1 MRIDRTA
8 FDNARPVA
16 LADLEI
22 LVPRTDRGRTP
33 APTPSRPGPDAA
45 GTPVPLRAI
54 RIAGTLAG
62 SIAGLTIEQ
71 RFEIPGAPDGDPI
84 DARYRFPVPPG
95 AAVQAVTMRFG
106 DEVIEAVL
114 RERQEAQDR
123 FDQAKATGR
132 AAVLVTDSGRGV
144 LTLSATGITPGIP
157 LTVETRL
164 VALPRRD
171 ADGLATL
178 RIPLATGIRY
188 VRDDEPAEA
197 HEVNP
202 ALLATHVPFAATLD
216 LRVEGGLRV
225 TSPSHTIT
233 VTPGDDGAQN
243 VRLDVAAAPD
253 RDLVI
258 ETRPAAGDRL
268 RGDVLLGET
277 REGRTPWLA
286 TIVAPDATTGA
297 AEGARLGRSLVLL
310 VDRSGSMGGAKWAT
324 ASWAVRSLVAG
335 MTDADSLQ
343 VLAFDNVVERSGP
356 GLTPMDPPA
365 RAAVTAWIRSIDARG
380 GTELGPALQEA
391 LAIKPRGGTQAE
403 LLVVTDGEVSDAARI
418 LALLDETHWRVSVLC
433 IDSAPNTMLA
443 SSMAERGGGES
454 WFVASTPDAE
464 DITDAVDRITAGF
477 ATPSVGDLVLEAPAG
492 GAVGRVSTRGSG
504 IAVTVGALPAGG
516 VRLLAGWADD
526 EPTSFRVTGTTAT
539 DLPVAKRRE
548 PAINALVAAA
558 RIRILEQATGLA
570 ATVGDAA
577 LVRREAERAGLDP
590 ATLPAT
596 GSVYPRGR
604 HGDQADADPLEAALA
619 AEVVRSSLDG
629 RVLSS
634 RTAFVGVRTKAGKR
648 SGEQVDVPSMLP
660 DGWNAPLTFGIAPMM
675 ASPMAGGPA
684 PMAGGPAPM
693 ASLANIG
700 GGIVSEA
707 LPRAFR
713 PLMRTSGAGS
723 RARRIPD
730 GASSS
735 TPPFILRL
743 AVDELLAGVERA
755 APGGRWSVVRVTGS
769 VAGAATGAWLVIWT
783 TDRTQPLFRAR
794 LADLLAAGERPASL
808 DLAAGTALRFAIDGG
823 ALTGG
828 DLVIELGG

>member
-1 MRIDRTA
+1 
-8 FDNARPVA
+8 
-16 LADLEI
+16 
-22 LVPRTDRGRTP
+22 
-33 APTPSRPGPDAA
+33 
-45 GTPVPLRAI
+45 
-54 RIAGTLAG
+54 
-62 SIAGLTIEQ
+62 
-71 RFEIPGAPDGDPI
+71 
-84 DARYRFPVPPG
+84 
-95 AAVQAVTMRFG
+95 
-106 DEVIEAVL
+106 
-114 RERQEAQDR
+114 
-123 FDQAKATGR
+123 
-132 AAVLVTDSGRGV
+132 
-144 LTLSATGITPGIP
+144 
-157 LTVETRL
+157 
-164 VALPRRD
+164 
-171 ADGLATL
+171 
-178 RIPLATGIRY
+178 
-188 VRDDEPAEA
+188 
-197 HEVNP
+197 
-202 ALLATHVPFAATLD
+202 
-216 LRVEGGLRV
+216 
-225 TSPSHTIT
+225 
-233 VTPGDDGAQN
+233 
-243 VRLDVAAAPD
+243 
-253 RDLVI
+253 
-258 ETRPAAGDRL
+258 
-268 RGDVLLGET
+268 
-277 REGRTPWLA
+277 
-286 TIVAPDATTGA
+286 
-297 AEGARLGRSLVLL
+297 
-310 VDRSGSMGGAKWAT
+310 
-324 ASWAVRSLVAG
+324 
-335 MTDADSLQ
+335 
-343 VLAFDNVVERSGP
+343 
-356 GLTPMDPPA
+356 
-365 RAAVTAWIRSIDARG
+365 
-380 GTELGPALQEA
+380 
-391 LAIKPRGGTQAE
+391 
-403 LLVVTDGEVSDAARI
+403 
-418 LALLDETHWRVSVLC
+418 
-433 IDSAPNTMLA
+433 
-443 SSMAERGGGES
+443 
-454 WFVASTPDAE
+454 
-464 DITDAVDRITAGF
+464 
-477 ATPSVGDLVLEAPAG
+477 
-492 GAVGRVSTRGSG
+492 
-504 IAVTVGALPAGG
+504 
-516 VRLLAGWADD
+516 
-526 EPTSFRVTGTTAT
+526 
-539 DLPVAKRRE
+539 
-548 PAINALVAAA
+548 VAAA